1 MNALRLNVA
10 GLLKEQSGAA
20 RDYTVQVAPE
30 ELAGMLEDAR
40 PAAPLEGDLRLMRAP
55 RSIFVRGQLGT
66 DVNIECSRCLAEVE
80 TPVELEL
87 EAEYFPQI
95 DISSGAP
102 LPAPDDDLAFT
113 IDGNH
118 ELDLS
123 EIVRQSLLL
132 ALPMHA
138 LCAEA
143 CRGLCPDCGANLNQG
158 LCTCEPEPADER
170 LTPLRAL
177 LQGRTGS

>member
-30 ELAGMLEDAR
+30 ELAGLLEDAR

-66 DVNIECSRCLAEVE
+66 DVYMECSRCLAEVD

-177 LQGRTGS
+177 LQGRVGT